1 MQEKGG
7 TAMTEDRLDI
17 ITVTD
22 EEGNELLLT
31 VEQYFYYNG
40 QEYVHLRLLPD
51 ESHPGDGD
59 DDYVM
64 LVQTAQDEE
73 GEDVED
79 FLPIDRELM
88 DSLLQVIRAKHQPM
102 PEG

>member
-51 ESHPGDGD
+51 ESRPGDGD